1 MADIYNKTS
10 VTSQDVY
17 DSYNGL
23 MFSPDKRVFNKMV
36 KKIEIYMSVK
46 DLPGDI
52 VEFGVFK
59 GAGMALFLKLKSM
72 YEPNSLMKVIGF
84 DYFQKDVLLHSL
96 DGINKAS
103 MTSVL
108 TRVNSSDLSID
119 SVNSRLSVYDKD
131 NYMLV
136 QGDAVVECKKFCTDN
151 PGAKIK
157 ILYMDLDT
165 GEPTYKI
172 LKELWHR
179 VVKGGVIVF
188 DEYAYHIWDE
198 SVGVDAFLKEIEG
211 EYESINTFI
220 YAPSLY
226 IRKLVI

>member
-1 MADIYNKTS
+1 MGDIYNKTS
-10 VTSQDVY
+10 VTSQEVY
-17 DSYNGL
+17 DSYNSL

-36 KKIEIYMSVK
+36 KKIELYMSVK
-46 DLPGDI
+46 DLAGDI

-59 GAGMALFLKLKSM
+59 GSGMALFLKLKNM

-84 DYFQKDVLLHSL
+84 DYFQKDSLIDSL
-96 DGINKAS
+96 DGINKDC

-108 TRVNSSDLSID
+108 DRVDSSDLTLE
-119 SVNSRLSVYDKD
+119 SVNERLSAYDAD

-136 QGDAVVECKKFCTDN
+136 QGDAVVECKKFCSSN

-157 ILYMDLDT
+157 LLYMDLDMA
-165 GEPTYKI
+165 EPTYQI
-172 LKELWHR
+172 LRELWSR
-179 VVKGGVIVF
+179 VVRGGVVVF
-188 DEYAYHIWDE
+188 DEYAYHSWDE

-211 EYESINTFI
+211 KYEVVNTFVH
-220 YAPSLY
+220 APTLY

>member
-10 VTSQDVY
+10 VTSQGVY
-17 DSYNGL
+17 DSYNSL

-36 KKIEIYMSVK
+36 KKIELYMSVK

-59 GAGMALFLKLKSM
+59 GAGMALFLKLKNM

-84 DYFQKDVLLHSL
+84 DYFQKDVLLDSL
-96 DGINKAS
+96 DGINKKS
-103 MTSVL
+103 MASVL
-108 TRVNSSDLSID
+108 TRVDSSDLSID
-119 SVNSRLSVYDKD
+119 SVNGRLSVYDKD

-136 QGDAVVECKKFCTDN
+136 QGDAVVECRKFCTDN

-157 ILYMDLDT
+157 VLYMDLDT
-165 GEPTYKI
+165 GEPTYQI
-172 LKELWHR
+172 LRELWNR

-198 SVGVDAFLKEIEG
+198 SVGVDTFLKEIEG
-211 EYESINTFI
+211 QYESVNTFI
-220 YAPSLY
+220 NAPSLY